1 MSLSPSF
8 SESIEPSVTTQHPTV
23 PISQVPSVMISET
36 PTGSPFTPTASPIY
50 PTSSPTPSPVYPTA
64 SPLKPSIDPTIHPTM
79 SPETSA
85 PVAVP
90 VTLMAF
96 DVCPNDQSSDTKYVK
111 NDLVS
116 YQLGSTWQVYK
127 CTENRCTGAPR
138 PGQTESSWVL
148 VGTCRNGPPEDVSTP
163 SPHEVRLLLF

>member
-1 MSLSPSF
+1 
-8 SESIEPSVTTQHPTV
+8 
-23 PISQVPSVMISET
+23 
-36 PTGSPFTPTASPIY
+36 
-50 PTSSPTPSPVYPTA
+50 
-64 SPLKPSIDPTIHPTM
+64 M

-90 VTLMAF
+90 VVLMAF
-96 DVCPNDQSSDTKYVK
+96 DVCPNEPSSDTKHLK

-116 YQLGSTWQVYK
+116 YRVGSTWQVYK
-127 CTENRCTGAPR
+127 CIEDRCSGAPR

-148 VGTCRNGPPEDVSTP
+148 VGTCRDGPPELEDVSTPSP